1 MTAAN
6 RTSMNVCA
14 RGLTFLGAL
23 AACAYAGAPQ
33 AQSQTTLHRFAP
45 PAAWVDVAT
54 FGAERSDE
62 AADDP
67 NASVSALFFDRQVN
81 VTAAG
86 DEYYQ
91 HLATKVLN
99 AAGVA
104 DYSQLDF
111 VVDPSFQTLDIHWLR
126 VIRDGVALDQR
137 ETARITEL
145 AQETDLSNRV
155 YNGRYNVN
163 VLFNDVRA
171 GDVIEYAYTLS
182 SREALFPGHYY
193 ARLDLG
199 WSQSVA
205 IQRVRVRWPLDRAL
219 RYRTNDGSRVPP
231 PIVRNGANE
240 ILIESR
246 NLPAVAADTQVPGW
260 YSSWPFLEVSD
271 LEDWGDAVRLVA
283 PLFRKRREG
292 GAVDEVVGEIRAAGG
307 SAEEQALRALQYVQE
322 EIRYTSIS
330 IGRGSHEPTDP
341 NTILARRFGDCKDKS
356 LLLATLL
363 NELEIEAEVALVH
376 SWQGRALDDTLPS
389 PYAFDHAIVRAE
401 LGGEAYWLDATSAT
415 QYGALARDRPASF
428 ERALVLRAG
437 ARSLEAIPLPGAGTS
452 ERRVSITL
460 DARRG
465 IEAPA
470 TLEVVTEYHG
480 ALADNIR
487 PTFAGGNAE
496 QRQADFTRYIARY
509 YPSAKPVDSFKLS
522 DDRNRN
528 VVELRERYAL
538 DHAFT
543 RNDEGTLELVLHADE
558 LYSYAEALGASS
570 RRAPLAVQY
579 PVSIEQR
586 IVALLPEPWPVS
598 AETLAVENAAFRY
611 RSNVGY
617 AANTLT
623 LTYEY
628 DALADHVAPAEIARY
643 EADRARMNDDL
654 GYILTYNPALEGALP
669 AAVAPL
675 PMSVLLLVL
684 VGCVWGAVT
693 LGYRYDPE
701 PAVVP
706 SGAPE
711 GIGGWLLLPALS
723 VIAAPLVSAWA
734 GLQWLPFI
742 GAEQWRA
749 LPTLV
754 SDGYRSSAQLGVL
767 LTLSGCAALTAAGT
781 LTAWLFF
788 TKRSSAP
795 KFFIAFSWSGIAF
808 GIAVIAWTAASGLG
822 EDTLTGRFVGE
833 TLREIVVTG
842 LWTAYM
848 LQSRRV
854 KGTFVRRLRRSRR
867 QPATIAPAT

>member
-1 MTAAN
+1 MIATN
-6 RTSMNVCA
+6 RTSITVRA
-14 RGLTFLGAL
+14 RGLRLTAVLAAWACAGAL
-23 AACAYAGAPQ
+23 H
-33 AQSQTTLHRFAP
+33 AQQQPLYRFAP
-45 PAAWVDVAT
+45 PAAWVDLASLAVK
-54 FGAERSDE
+54 RSD
-62 AADDP
+62 AAAENP
-67 NASVSALFFDRQVN
+67 NASVSALFFDRQIN
-81 VTAAG
+81 VTATG

-91 HLATKVLN
+91 HLATRVLN
-99 AAGVA
+99 ATGVA

-126 VIRDGVALDQR
+126 VIRDGVAVDQR

-163 VLFNDVRA
+163 VLLNDVRA
-171 GDVIEYAYTLS
+171 GDVIEYAFTLS
-182 SREALFPGHYY
+182 SREALFPGHFY
-193 ARLDLG
+193 ARLDLA
-199 WSQSVA
+199 WSQSVER
-205 IQRVRVRWPLDRAL
+205 QRVRVRSPLDRAL
-219 RYRTNDGSRVPP
+219 RYRMSDGSRAPP
-231 PIVRNGANE
+231 AIVRNGANE
-240 ILIESR
+240 ILIEAR
-246 NLPAVAADTQVPGW
+246 NLAAVPADTQVPGW

-271 LEDWGDAVRLVA
+271 LENWGDAVRLVA

-292 GAVDEVVGEIRAAGG
+292 GAVDEVVGAIRAAGG
-307 SAEEQALRALQYVQE
+307 SPEQQALRALQYVQE

-341 NTILARRFGDCKDKS
+341 STILERRFGDCKDKS
-356 LLLATLL
+356 LLLVTLL
-363 NELEIEAEVALVH
+363 NELGINAEVALVH
-376 SWQGRALDDTLPS
+376 SWQRRALDNTLPS

-401 LGGEAYWLDATSAT
+401 LGGEAYWLDATAAT
-415 QYGALARDRPASF
+415 QYGALDRERPADF

-437 ARSLEAIPLPGAGTS
+437 VRNLETIPTPGAGTS

-470 TLEVVTEYHG
+470 TLELITEYRG

-496 QRQADFTRYIARY
+496 QRQADFTRYVARY
-509 YPSAKPVDSFKLS
+509 YPSAKPVETFKLS

-528 VVELRERYAL
+528 VVELRELYEL
-538 DHAFT
+538 EHAFT
-543 RNDEGTLELVLHADE
+543 RNDQGTLELLLHADE
-558 LYSYAEALGASS
+558 LYSYAEALGASG

-579 PVSIEQR
+579 PISIKQR
-586 IVALLPEPWPVS
+586 IVAHLPESWPVT
-598 AETLAVENAAFRY
+598 AETLSVDNPAFRY
-611 RSNVGY
+611 RSRVGY

-628 DALADHVAPAEIARY
+628 DALAEHVAPADIARY

-669 AAVAPL
+669 AAVAPV
-675 PMSVLLLVL
+675 PMAVLLLVL

-701 PAVVP
+701 PAVAP
-706 SGAPE
+706 PHAPE
-711 GIGGWLLLPALS
+711 GIAGWLLLPALS

-754 SDGYRSSAQLGVL
+754 NDGYRGSAQLGAL
-767 LTLSGCAALTAAGT
+767 LTLSGCAVLTVAGA

-795 KFFIAFSWSGIAF
+795 KFFIAFSWGGIAF
-808 GIAVIAWTAASGLG
+808 GIAVIAWTTVAGLDD
-822 EDTLTGRFVGE
+822 ETVTPRFVGE
-833 TLREIVVTG
+833 TLREILVTG

-848 LQSRRV
+848 LLSRRV
-854 KGTFVRRLRRSRR
+854 QATFVRRLRRSKAH
-867 QPATIAPAT
+867 PAMVPAA